1 MSQTRSHAF
10 DQTVS
15 NANLWVNDVARAL
28 DTEDH
33 RFAYRA
39 LRAWLH
45 ALRDRLTVESSAKL
59 SAQLP
64 EVLRGVFYE
73 GWEPT
78 RVPSKFGPDGY
89 VVRFSHGAAIP
100 PAQVPVTAAAVT
112 GALSDHLSPGMLSQT
127 LAQLPVGLR
136 ELILGNQQST
146 SRPKASV
153 PEQATPG
160 RVDSLEALAKKVEEL
175 ETAVADLS
183 EAVGVL
189 SRGLE
194 ERPGEE
200 PDDQR
205 AARAAR
211 LAHEIL
217 IATER

>member
-1 MSQTRSHAF
+1 MPQTRSNAF

-15 NANLWVNDVARAL
+15 NANLWVNDVARSL
-28 DTEDH
+28 GTEDH

-45 ALRDRLTVESSAKL
+45 ALRDRLTVEASAKFT
-59 SAQLP
+59 AQLP

-89 VVRFSHGAAIP
+89 VVRFSHEAAV
-100 PAQVPVTAAAVT
+100 PAEQVPATAAAVSQ
-112 GALSDHLSPGMLSQT
+112 ALSDHLSPGLLAQT
-127 LAQLPVGLR
+127 LAQLPAALR
-136 ELILGNQQST
+136 ELVLGAAHH
-146 SRPKASV
+146 PVEV
-153 PEQATPG
+153 PEQKTARRSPTE
-160 RVDSLEALAKKVEEL
+160 VLEQRLQDL
-175 ETAVADLS
+175 ETMVADLS
-183 EAVGVL
+183 EAVNVL

-194 ERPGEE
+194 QRPGQE
-200 PDDQR
+200 PDEQR

>member
-1 MSQTRSHAF
+1 MSHSAF
-10 DQTVS
+10 DQPVS
-15 NANLWVNDVARAL
+15 TANFWVNDVARSMG
-28 DTEDH
+28 TEDH
-33 RFAYRA
+33 RLAYRS

-45 ALRDRLTVESSAKL
+45 ALRDRLTVESSAKF

-89 VVRFSHGAAIP
+89 VIRFSHEAA
-100 PAQVPVTAAAVT
+100 VPGEEVATTVAAVT
-112 GALSDHLSPGMLSQT
+112 RALSDHLSPGLLSQT
-127 LAQLPVGLR
+127 LAQLPASLRDLLVGASPHS
-136 ELILGNQQST
+136 NAPQQS
-146 SRPKASV
+146 AV
-153 PEQATPG
+153 PRQATSSRG
-160 RVDSLEALAKKVEEL
+160 SEDLARRVQEL
-175 ETAVADLS
+175 ETKVADLS
-183 EAVGVL
+183 EAVSVL

-194 ERPGEE
+194 ERPGQERDE
-200 PDDQR
+200 QR

>member
-1 MSQTRSHAF
+1 MPQTRSNAF

-15 NANLWVNDVARAL
+15 NANLWVNDVARSL
-28 DTEDH
+28 GTEDH

-45 ALRDRLTVESSAKL
+45 ALRDRLTVEASAKFT
-59 SAQLP
+59 AQLP

-89 VVRFSHGAAIP
+89 VVRFSHEAAV
-100 PAQVPVTAAAVT
+100 PADQVPATAGAVSR
-112 GALSDHLSPGMLSQT
+112 ALADHLSPGLLAQT
-127 LAQLPVGLR
+127 LAQLPAPLR
-136 ELILGNQQST
+136 DLVLGAGHQ
-146 SRPKASV
+146 PAEV
-153 PEQATPG
+153 PAQKTVQRGAT
-160 RVDSLEALAKKVEEL
+160 VESLEQRVQDL
-175 ETAVADLS
+175 ETTVADLS
-183 EAVGVL
+183 EAVNVL

-194 ERPGEE
+194 QRPGQE
-200 PDDQR
+200 PDEQR